1 MRRLLP
7 LLLLLVAS
15 CGSTQDPRATCEAQL
30 PFVQLAETRSGADL
44 GRFGDL
50 PDSDVT
56 VCLVGADS
64 SPGFQVYGIA
74 DGRPP
79 VALWQQAERDRL
91 VVPVRP

>member
-1 MRRLLP
+1 MKRLLP
-7 LLLLLVAS
+7 LVLLLSA
-15 CGSTQDPRATCEAQL
+15 CGSDDDARAACEAQL
-30 PFVQLAETRSGADL
+30 PFVQVAETRSGADL

-50 PDSDVT
+50 PDSDVA